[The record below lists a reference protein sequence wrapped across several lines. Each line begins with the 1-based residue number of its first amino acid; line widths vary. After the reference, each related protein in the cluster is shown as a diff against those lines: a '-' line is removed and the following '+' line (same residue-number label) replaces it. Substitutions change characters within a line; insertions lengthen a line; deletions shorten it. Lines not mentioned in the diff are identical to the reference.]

1 MVQLGLKK
9 HTTSKKQYMCRM
21 MIMLCQW
28 DFNEQI
34 QKFGKIVSLYQRELF
49 KKIPGLGTFCTQSI
63 NEGSFNQVMRLNLL
77 QSSASRLFTLSIS

>member
-9 HTTSKKQYMCRM
+9 HTTRKKQHMCRM

-34 QKFGKIVSLYQRELF
+34 EKLVSLSL
-49 KKIPGLGTFCTQSI
+49 CTSKNCSRKFQAWLHSVPSVSEGYRRQSPY
-63 NEGSFNQVMRLNLL
+63 
-77 QSSASRLFTLSIS
+77 ATLYT